1 MALTKRGTTAVLL
14 AVLGLWAATGPA
26 QPLRGANQD
35 TAADKAG
42 SKPGDAAKPD
52 PAKPDKDK
60 KNPPEKKGTATVTI
74 TVLNDKD
81 GPVKNAVVEL
91 LYAEGSKDH
100 KTTGADGKVSFQTR
114 KGSATLRIT
123 ADRMEIYQDTVQV
136 SGDQKELRVVLK
148 KST

>member
-1 MALTKRGTTAVLL
+1 MAVTKRRASAVLL
-14 AVLGLWAATGPA
+14 AMVGLWAAIGPA
-26 QPLRGANQD
+26 QPLRAANQD
-35 TAADKAG
+35 TAGDKAG
-42 SKPGDAAKPD
+42 SKPGDA
-52 PAKPDKDK
+52 AKPDKDK

-74 TVLNDKD
+74 TVLNDKES
-81 GPVKNAVVEL
+81 PVKNALVEL

-123 ADRMEIYQDTVQV
+123 ADRMEIYQDTLQV